1 MTNKTTDTI
10 QAVET
15 MIMKRLEILKNGET
29 NELKRKARKEIL
41 KLEKHLRDVDDKL
54 INGKKYPERMYH
66 SGPEPMNKKEVD
78 DLIDTV
84 AVQFNKE
91 FERTK
96 MYKEDLTGVSVGKT
110 RFSYVD
116 KGWPEPKAPKQ

>member
-1 MTNKTTDTI
+1 MTNKTTDSI

-66 SGPEPMNKKEVD
+66 SGPEPMNKKEVLK
-78 DLIDTV
+78 LIDSV
-84 AVQFNKE
+84 DVPVDVSAKE
-91 FERTK
+91 ELETK
-96 MYKEDLTGVSVGKT
+96 YSLDLTGVSVGKN
-110 RFSYVD
+110 RF
-116 KGWPEPKAPKQ
+116 EFIE

>member
-54 INGKKYPERMYH
+54 INGKKYPERIYH
-66 SGPEPMNKKEVD
+66 HDDKPMNKTEVLK
-78 DLIDTV
+78 LIDSVSGQDESSRQTDLEYWNHFINE
-84 AVQFNKE
+84 QDI
-91 FERTK
+91 
-96 MYKEDLTGVSVGKT
+96 DLTGVSVGRD
-110 RFSYVD
+110 RF
-116 KGWPEPKAPKQ
+116 EFIE

>member
-54 INGKKYPERMYH
+54 INGKKYPEQV
-66 SGPEPMNKKEVD
+66 SWSDDKPMNKKEALK
-78 DLIDTV
+78 LIDSVSGQDESSRQTDLEYWNHFINE
-84 AVQFNKE
+84 QDI
-91 FERTK
+91 
-96 MYKEDLTGVSVGKT
+96 DLTGVSVGKD
-110 RFSYVD
+110 RF
-116 KGWPEPKAPKQ
+116 EFIE